1 MWTEHQDDEKRN
13 ISKAGDMSV
22 KTRSK
27 DRRHRPY
34 AGLLL
39 MVKTT
44 TTTARAGTD
53 GI

>member
-1 MWTEHQDDEKRN
+1 MKKRN
-13 ISKAGDMSV
+13 IFKAGDMSV

-34 AGLLL
+34 AVVLL

-44 TTTARAGTD
+44 TATAGTG